1 VTDDESL
8 GADPADHRLDGEAMK
23 AVPPDPP
30 LLAPLP
36 RDRVCRRLGG
46 DRAVERRVEDGDV
59 RNVRERSAGVVDPA
73 QRRVVV
79 QRRDRTQLLDPAD
92 DVVVD
97 PRRLDEARAAVDD
110 AVADRLGRD
119 ERVDRVR
126 FRSVD
131 EMELQARRARVD
143 GENN

>member
-1 VTDDESL
+1 
-8 GADPADHRLDGEAMK
+8 
-23 AVPPDPP
+23 
-30 LLAPLP
+30 
-36 RDRVCRRLGG
+36 LGG

-59 RNVRERSAGVVDPA
+59 RNVRERGAGVVDPA

-143 GENN
+143 GENS

>member
-1 VTDDESL
+1 
-8 GADPADHRLDGEAMK
+8 
-23 AVPPDPP
+23 
-30 LLAPLP
+30 
-36 RDRVCRRLGG
+36 LGG

-73 QRRVVV
+73 QRCVVV

-143 GENN
+143 GENS